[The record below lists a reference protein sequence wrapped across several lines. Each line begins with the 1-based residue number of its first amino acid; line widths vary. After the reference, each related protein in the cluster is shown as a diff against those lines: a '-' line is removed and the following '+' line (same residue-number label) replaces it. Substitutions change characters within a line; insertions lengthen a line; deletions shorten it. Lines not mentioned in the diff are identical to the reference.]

1 MRLIVTAIGF
11 LPGRLSSE
19 EIGYLMSLIGQT
31 LGQYQIVEQIGA
43 GGMATVYK
51 AYQPGLDRF
60 VAIKVLPAQHAL
72 TPGFKER
79 FNLEAKAV
87 AQLSHPNILPIYDAG
102 IEGDLSYFVMKYVSS
117 GRTLRQMLGQP
128 MDLLTVSRYVD
139 QLAAA
144 LDRAHEHGIVHRDVK
159 PTNILLED
167 DWLFL
172 ADFGLA
178 KIIEGSQDLTGTG
191 AIVGTP
197 SYLSP
202 EQAEGKPADRRA
214 DIYSLGVVL
223 FEMVIGQVPY
233 DADTPMAILFKHI
246 YEPLPRPRR
255 LRPDLTAG
263 IENVILKAMAKDP
276 VQRFDRAGELAEAF
290 RAQLEASSIA
300 GPKPAAAQP
309 AHIFISYKRNTD
321 PDQYLAGYLYNF
333 LTQQGHNVFIDR
345 SLRTGDDWLGEIDRQ
360 IQASD
365 FLIVLLS
372 KDSANSEMVQAEIRR
387 AYEYRR
393 MQGRPQT
400 LPVRVAYEGLLPYSI
415 DAFLDPLQYVVW
427 QSEADTTR
435 INQDILAA
443 MGGQL
448 PPRPPVLAKPVVSE
462 VGLSEDGGV
471 ISDEAGLHP
480 PLPEFDPRLVEAME
494 APGGVVK
501 LRDKFYIERHADTQ
515 LRREVIKAG
524 STTTI
529 RASRQTGKSS
539 LLVRGVNEAR
549 QNGANVVHLDLQR
562 VDGDRLASPD
572 LFLRDLAEFI
582 VRKLRLDVA
591 EVERAWRGSLGPQ
604 DKLTYL
610 MEDYVLPE
618 SNTPIVLAL
627 DEVDRLLQTP
637 FHSDFF
643 ALLRSW
649 HNSRALDEQWDRLNL
664 VMVISTEPYLL
675 IADVNQSPFNVGL
688 KIYLEDFNEA
698 QVRDLNKRHDS
709 PVSEA
714 DFPQLLKLL
723 GGHPYLN
730 RKALYT
736 MVTERLPW
744 SRLIRAAALDHGPFG
759 DHLRRHQWLL
769 RDEPSLREA
778 LKQVIEQNRCTDES
792 ALFRLLQAG
801 LVKGSGEAYSCRCD
815 LYRIYFKDKL

>member
-1 MRLIVTAIGF
+1 
-11 LPGRLSSE
+11 
-19 EIGYLMSLIGQT
+19 MSLIGQT

-51 AYQPGLDRF
+51 AYQPGLDRH

-79 FNLEAKAV
+79 FSLEAKAV
-87 AQLSHPNILPIYDAG
+87 AQLSHPNILPIYDVG
-102 IEGDLSYFVMKYVSS
+102 LQGDLSYFVMKYVP
-117 GRTLRQMLGQP
+117 GPTLRHRLGQP
-128 MDLLTVSRYVD
+128 MDLPTVSRFID
-139 QLAAA
+139 QVAAA
-144 LDRAHEHGIVHRDVK
+144 LDQAHERGIVHRDVK
-159 PTNILLED
+159 PTNILMED
-167 DWLFL
+167 DWLLL

-178 KIIEGSQDLTGTG
+178 KILEGSQDITGSG

-197 SYLSP
+197 AYLSP
-202 EQAEGKPADRRA
+202 EQAEGKPIDHRA
-214 DIYSLGVVL
+214 DIYSLGILL

-233 DADTPMAILFKHI
+233 DSDTPMGILFKHI

-255 LRPDLTAG
+255 LRPDLLAG
-263 IENVILKAMAKDP
+263 VENVILKAMAKNP
-276 VQRFDRAGELAEAF
+276 IQRFERAGELAEAL
-290 RAQLEASSIA
+290 RSQLQANSIA
-300 GPKPAAAQP
+300 LAQS
-309 AHIFISYKRNTD
+309 AVTQSTRVFISYKRNSD
-321 PDQYLAGYLYNF
+321 PDQQLANYLSDF
-333 LTQQGHNVFIDR
+333 LNQQGHDAFIDR
-345 SLRTGDDWLGEIDRQ
+345 TLRTGDEWLEEIDRQ

-365 FLIVLLS
+365 FLVVLLS

-393 MQGRPQT
+393 LQGRPQT

-427 QSEADTTR
+427 QSQADNEH
-435 INQDILAA
+435 IGQEILAA
-443 MGGQL
+443 MAGHL
-448 PPRPPVLAKPVVSE
+448 PPRTPMPIRPVISGVV
-462 VGLSEDGGV
+462 SEDGGAMAD
-471 ISDEAGLHP
+471 SEGLQP

-501 LRDKFYIERHADTQ
+501 LRDKFYVERHGDAQ

-549 QNGANVVHLDLQR
+549 QNGTRVVNLDLQR
-562 VDGDRLASPD
+562 VDGDRLTSPD
-572 LFLRDLAEFI
+572 LFLHDLAEFI
-582 VRKLRLDVA
+582 VRKLRLDPA
-591 EVERAWRGSLGPQ
+591 EVDRAWRGSLGPQ

-610 MEDYVLPE
+610 MEDYILPE
-618 SNTPIVLAL
+618 SDTPIVLAL

-698 QVRDLNKRHDS
+698 QVRDLNQRHGS
-709 PVSEA
+709 PVTET
-714 DFPQLLKLL
+714 DFPQLIELL
-723 GGHPYLN
+723 GGQPYLI

-736 MVTERLPW
+736 MVTERLTWP
-744 SRLIRAAALDHGPFG
+744 RLTQAATLDHGLFG
-759 DHLRRHQWLL
+759 DHLRRQQWLL
-769 RDEPSLREA
+769 RNEPELREA
-778 LKQVIEQNRCTDES
+778 LKQIIEQHHCSDES

-801 LVKGSGEAYSCRCD
+801 LVKGSGDAYSCRCD
-815 LYRIYFKDKL
+815 LYRVYFKDKL

>member
-1 MRLIVTAIGF
+1 
-11 LPGRLSSE
+11 
-19 EIGYLMSLIGQT
+19 MSLIGQT
-31 LGQYQIVEQIGA
+31 LGQYQIIEQIGQ

-51 AYQPGLDRF
+51 AYQSGLDRF

-102 IEGDLSYFVMKYVSS
+102 IAGDLSYFVMKYVA
-117 GRTLRQMLGQP
+117 GPTLRQQLGQP
-128 MDLLTVSRYVD
+128 MDLPTVSRYLD
-139 QLAAA
+139 QIAAA
-144 LDRAHEHGIVHRDVK
+144 LDHAHERGIIHRDVK
-159 PTNILLED
+159 PSNILIEN
-167 DWLFL
+167 DWLLL

-178 KIIEGSQDLTGTG
+178 KIIEGSQDITGSG

-202 EQAEGKPADRRA
+202 EQAEGKPADHRA
-214 DIYSLGVVL
+214 DIYSLGILL
-223 FEMVIGQVPY
+223 FEMIIGYVPY

-255 LRPDLTAG
+255 LRPDIPASV
-263 IENVILKAMAKDP
+263 ENVILKAMAKNP
-276 VQRFDRAGELAEAF
+276 AQRYHRATELAQALRE
-290 RAQLEASSIA
+290 QLEASAIITP
-300 GPKPAAAQP
+300 GPPASP
-309 AHIFISYKRNTD
+309 RTHVFISYKRNVD
-321 PDQYLAGYLYNF
+321 PDQQLAGYLYDF
-333 LTQQGHNVFIDR
+333 LTEQGHDVFIDR
-345 SLRTGDDWLGEIDRQ
+345 SLRAGDDWLGEIDRQ
-360 IQASD
+360 IQTSD
-365 FLIVLLS
+365 FLVVLLS
-372 KDSANSEMVQAEIRR
+372 KDSAHSEMVQAEIRR

-393 MQGRPQT
+393 LEGRPQT

-427 QSEADTTR
+427 QNEADNER
-435 INQDILAA
+435 IGQDILAA
-443 MGGQL
+443 MAGQL
-448 PPRPPVLAKPVVSE
+448 PPRTPLPSRPVVSTIR
-462 VGLSEDGGV
+462 LSEDGTP
-471 ISDEAGLHP
+471 ISDEERLPP
-480 PLPEFDPRLVEAME
+480 PLPEFDPRLVESME

-501 LRDKFYIERHADTQ
+501 LRDKFYIERYADAQ

-539 LLVRGVNEAR
+539 LLVRGANEAR
-549 QNGANVVHLDLQR
+549 QNGASVVNLDLQR

-582 VRKLRLDVA
+582 IRKLRLDVA
-591 EVERAWRGSLGPQ
+591 EVDRAWRGSLGPQ

-610 MEDYVLPE
+610 MEDYVLPQ
-618 SNTPIVLAL
+618 SSTPIVLAL

-637 FHSDFF
+637 FYSDFF

-688 KIYLEDFNEA
+688 KIYLEDFDEA
-698 QVRDLNKRHDS
+698 QVRDLNQRHGS
-709 PVSEA
+709 PVTEA
-714 DFPQLLKLL
+714 GLPELRNLL
-723 GGHPYLN
+723 GGHPYLI

-744 SRLIRAAALDHGPFG
+744 SRLTQAATLDHGPFG
-759 DHLRRHQWLL
+759 DHLRRQQWLL
-769 RDEPSLREA
+769 RDEPALREA
-778 LKQVIEQNRCTDES
+778 LKQIVEQGHCADEM

-801 LVKGSGEAYSCRCD
+801 LVKGSGDTYRCRCD